1 MPNICFNCFKTI
13 PNEGKC
19 PYCGYDVREN
29 ADKYPLALLPGTV
42 LINRYLVGRVL
53 GQGGF
58 GITYIALDR
67 NTRSAVA
74 IKEYLPVEIASRNHA
89 NSRIML
95 FSGDKQED
103 YEYGKGQF
111 LEEAKT
117 LASFVGNEH
126 IIRILNYF
134 EANSTAYYAMEY
146 IQGQTLKQ
154 MMESTQRPLRVE
166 EANQYLLPIM
176 ESLEWVHS
184 KGVVHRDISPDNI
197 MIRTDGTAKLIDFG
211 AARISTGEKS
221 RSLDII
227 LKHGFAP
234 KEQYTRR
241 GRQGPYTDVYAMAA
255 TYYYAITG
263 KVPPDAIERSDRDE
277 LIPPSLLGTEIRG
290 DTEEVLLKALS
301 VLSGDRYQTMAAF
314 YSAMLMTMPHPFTPE
329 ATSAT
334 RQEKKEW
341 KKTQKIR
348 EAELKRTSGGSGN
361 EKQSSSKKWLAVGA
375 PAAVMALVLMLFL
388 LRSPMRPLPFGGRG
402 GAESE
407 RIGVEQ
413 TEEQLAEEAA
423 KKAAE
428 EEAQKRAA
436 EIEAARIAAEEKAAE
451 AEAARKAAEEKA
463 AEEAANRKAAEEKAA
478 QEEANRKAA
487 EEKAAE
493 EEANRK
499 AAEEKAA
506 EEEANRKAAEEKAAE
521 EEANRKAAEE
531 KAAEEEANRK
541 AAEESAAE
549 EAANRKAA
557 EEKAAEEEANRKAA
571 EEKAA
576 EEEANRKAAEESA
589 NEEGQSGEESEPEL
603 PHDIRTVGSVIKFGS
618 YEQDNI
624 TSNGPEEIEWIVLAV
639 EENRSLLISR
649 YALDKLQYE
658 THDGIITWADAHV
671 RRWLNNDFMNSAF
684 TKEEQKKLER
694 SAINNH
700 DNQGNPDFSGR
711 GGADTKD
718 HVFLLS
724 YADIMEYMS
733 DPNDRVCTPTNY
745 AKQKGVLI
753 YTGSGKRNGNCGWW
767 WLRSPGDK
775 QYNACGV
782 RQDGTILDQRVDYS
796 KGAIRPAI
804 WYLTAEN
811 TDSP

>member
-255 TYYYAITG
+255 TIYNVLTG
-263 KVPPDAIERSDRDE
+263 EMIPDSI
-277 LIPPSLLGTEIRG
+277 
-290 DTEEVLLKALS
+290 
-301 VLSGDRYQTMAAF
+301 
-314 YSAMLMTMPHPFTPE
+314 SASHT
-329 ATSAT
+329 
-334 RQEKKEW
+334 
-341 KKTQKIR
+341 
-348 EAELKRTSGGSGN
+348 
-361 EKQSSSKKWLAVGA
+361 
-375 PAAVMALVLMLFL
+375 
-388 LRSPMRPLPFGGRG
+388 
-402 GAESE
+402 
-407 RIGVEQ
+407 
-413 TEEQLAEEAA
+413 
-423 KKAAE
+423 
-428 EEAQKRAA
+428 
-436 EIEAARIAAEEKAAE
+436 
-451 AEAARKAAEEKA
+451 
-463 AEEAANRKAAEEKAA
+463 
-478 QEEANRKAA
+478 
-487 EEKAAE
+487 
-493 EEANRK
+493 
-499 AAEEKAA
+499 
-506 EEEANRKAAEEKAAE
+506 
-521 EEANRKAAEE
+521 
-531 KAAEEEANRK
+531 
-541 AAEESAAE
+541 
-549 EAANRKAA
+549 
-557 EEKAAEEEANRKAA
+557 
-571 EEKAA
+571 
-576 EEEANRKAAEESA
+576 
-589 NEEGQSGEESEPEL
+589 
-603 PHDIRTVGSVIKFGS
+603 
-618 YEQDNI
+618 
-624 TSNGPEEIEWIVLAV
+624 
-639 EENRSLLISR
+639 
-649 YALDKLQYE
+649 
-658 THDGIITWADAHV
+658 
-671 RRWLNNDFMNSAF
+671 
-684 TKEEQKKLER
+684 
-694 SAINNH
+694 
-700 DNQGNPDFSGR
+700 
-711 GGADTKD
+711 
-718 HVFLLS
+718 
-724 YADIMEYMS
+724 
-733 DPNDRVCTPTNY
+733 
-745 AKQKGVLI
+745 
-753 YTGSGKRNGNCGWW
+753 
-767 WLRSPGDK
+767 
-775 QYNACGV
+775 
-782 RQDGTILDQRVDYS
+782 
-796 KGAIRPAI
+796 
-804 WYLTAEN
+804 
-811 TDSP
+811 